1 MYGVSIDQPVRCP
14 CRCPHFLSHAPCTPL
29 SRSPRSP
36 RISPHLIA
44 PSPPLPSPPSLFPT
58 TGDHFAHITNK
69 SHNVEHADYDGAT
82 QNIELASLPFAASVF
97 EEMKA
102 ICKTLFNELSKD
114 RKKFFTLEN
123 CFELFGLDFMV
134 DAHEDKVRHFSPLIS
149 ILSFICTRILFD
161 SQRFIYRGRLDDG
174 VDVEMDARMCEPL
187 ECDSLP
193 ELMVSTWCQR
203 GVDVV
208 LTWC

>member
-1 MYGVSIDQPVRCP
+1 M
-14 CRCPHFLSHAPCTPL
+14 
-29 SRSPRSP
+29 
-36 RISPHLIA
+36 
-44 PSPPLPSPPSLFPT
+44 
-58 TGDHFAHITNK
+58 
-69 SHNVEHADYDGAT
+69 EHADYDGAT

-134 DAHEDKVRHFSPLIS
+134 DAHEDKVRSP
-149 ILSFICTRILFD
+149 
-161 SQRFIYRGRLDDG
+161 
-174 VDVEMDARMCEPL
+174 
-187 ECDSLP
+187 P
-193 ELMVSTWCQR
+193 ELWCQR